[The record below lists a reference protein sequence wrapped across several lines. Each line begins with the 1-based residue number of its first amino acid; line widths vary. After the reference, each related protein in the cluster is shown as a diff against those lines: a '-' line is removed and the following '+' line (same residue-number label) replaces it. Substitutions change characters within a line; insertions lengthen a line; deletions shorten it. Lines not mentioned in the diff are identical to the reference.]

1 MARRNGSGIALL
13 ADPTRRAIIALIAVQ
28 PRRPSTIAAELQ
40 LSRPA
45 VSRQLRLLED
55 AGLVRAFPFRLDG
68 RGLLYQIDPTAL
80 RQITAWLAGTDVGRM
95 PRPPSF
101 RDL

>member
-1 MARRNGSGIALL
+1 MARRNGVGIALL
-13 ADPTRRAIIALIAVQ
+13 ADSTRRAIIALIAVQ
-28 PRRPSTIAAELQ
+28 PRRPAFIAAELG

-68 RGLLYQIDPTAL
+68 RGLLYQIDPAAL
-80 RQITAWLAGTDVGRM
+80 RQITAWLAGTDVGLD
-95 PRPPSF
+95 RPP
-101 RDL
+101 